1 MKAEGR
7 YVALRGGAGAETG
20 RGAPT
25 SPFQHPGGALVEG
38 VTAAAV
44 ICEHRPARKH
54 KRACGAERR
63 AVQEAHLRCASPRN
77 SKFHGHLHLKTI
89 EGAGAG
95 GRRVLIRGVLS
106 ALEAEHSRRKRG
118 KVEGSPRY
126 GWAAESPSSG
136 PSQGAGGGSPLQG
149 PNAALKHA
157 CGDVR
162 LLVALPPAGKAHVLV
177 CTQLGHRDGRVAA
190 AAAAA
195 SAAAAA
201 TPSAAAETAADATNG
216 GSKGKGDKR
225 RWSRRVAAQHRALY
239 REPRARWQGW
249 RGKGEWRQELTA
261 GALPSGRANR
271 GGSRGE
277 R

>member
-136 PSQGAGGGSPLQG
+136 PSQGAGGG
-149 PNAALKHA
+149 
-157 CGDVR
+157 V
-162 LLVALPPAGKAHVLV
+162 
-177 CTQLGHRDGRVAA
+177 
-190 AAAAA
+190 
-195 SAAAAA
+195 
-201 TPSAAAETAADATNG
+201 TPSRPECSTQTRLRGCATTRG
-216 GSKGKGDKR
+216 VASGGKGPCTSLHTIR
-225 RWSRRVAAQHRALY
+225 APGWSRSSSRSSRKRCRSRHSVR
-239 REPRARWQGW
+239 RRRNS
-249 RGKGEWRQELTA
+249 
-261 GALPSGRANR
+261 SGRNQRRQQGQGGQEEVEQEGR
-271 GGSRGE
+271 GPTPCALS
-277 R
+277 